1 MGDEAHFLLVEEV
14 APEIG
19 LGITRNRQVGEDDVE
34 RMGLELPQLD
44 AQRGGGDVQVLGR
57 AGQVARLRDRAEVAE
72 VMVVEEGHGMFE
84 LIKRSN

>member
-1 MGDEAHFLLVEEV
+1 
-14 APEIG
+14 
-19 LGITRNRQVGEDDVE
+19 
-34 RMGLELPQLD
+34 
-44 AQRGGGDVQVLGR
+44 VLGR